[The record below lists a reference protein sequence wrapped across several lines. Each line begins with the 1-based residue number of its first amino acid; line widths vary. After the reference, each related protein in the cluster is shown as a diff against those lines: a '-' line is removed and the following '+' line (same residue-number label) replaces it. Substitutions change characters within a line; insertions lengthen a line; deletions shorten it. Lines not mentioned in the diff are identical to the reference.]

1 MRGLHH
7 PTVSERMPE
16 VTKKTAGKATPAAA
30 KIEIN
35 PGFRRALDVMEGTP
49 HHVFI
54 TGKAGTGKSTLLE
67 LWRGQTLKRIAVLAP
82 TGVAALNVRGQTIHS
97 FFGFKPDVTPEA
109 VRKLAKGRGAAADR
123 IALYRNLDAIVIDEV
138 SMVRADLMDCVEK
151 FLRLNGPR
159 PKEWFGGLQM
169 VFIGDLYQ
177 LPPVV
182 TGQERGLFAPDPPSL
197 RRGFGPAARP
207 SPAALS
213 AARYES
219 PYFFSA
225 RIFAEPDFAMDF
237 IELEK
242 VYRQSDAAFIGLLN
256 AIRNRSIDDE
266 QIALLNSRLDP
277 AFSPPDGEFYITLTS
292 TNDLAA
298 ARNREKLA
306 SLPGRARRYEGLVE
320 GEFDRRSFPTEEAPR
335 AQARRPGHAPHERPP
350 GAASSTARSAAWPG
364 SPRSPARTTSSR
376 SSSRTA
382 TRSTSRPTPGS
393 SSASTT
399 TPRPTASNRSRSA
412 SFTQYPLRLAW
423 AVTIHKSQGKTFDRV
438 VVDIGRGAFAHG
450 QVYVALSRCTSFEG
464 LVLRTP
470 IRKSHIWMDWRIVRF
485 LTRFQYKKAEEALP
499 GRREA
504 RPAPRGH
511 PRRPRARDRLP
522 QARRHQVAPP
532 HPARIRRDD
541 GVPRQDVRRG
551 PRLLPQARRVP
562 HLPPRPHPRDQFNI
576 GPRPRSIPPIRRGH
590 DLALRSI
597 MMTGLEE
604 VYPGVSHE
612 IDDAM
617 LESEPPGP
625 KARAQ
630 VLERLGLPDPLERV
644 LHHITDDVER
654 PDGCL
659 PVGFDPIT
667 EVLEKVLIE
676 NGLTTPCR
684 HRPPRRGAFRLRRRS
699 CGSRPRP

>member
-1 MRGLHH
+1 
-7 PTVSERMPE
+7 
-16 VTKKTAGKATPAAA
+16 
-30 KIEIN
+30 
-35 PGFRRALDVMEGTP
+35 MEDTS

-109 VRKLAKGRGAAADR
+109 VRKLGKGRGAAADR
-123 IALYRNLDAIVIDEV
+123 VALYRNLDAIIIDEV

-169 VFIGDLYQ
+169 IFIGDLYQ

-197 RRGFGPAARP
+197 RRGFGPST
-207 SPAALS
+207 SPAPSALS

-237 IELEK
+237 VELEK

-256 AIRNRSIDDE
+256 AIRNRSIDEE
-266 QIALLNSRLDP
+266 QIALLNSRLNP
-277 AFSPPDGEFYITLTS
+277 SFSPPDGEFYITLTS

-298 ARNREKLA
+298 ARNREKLS
-306 SLPGRARRYEGLVE
+306 SLSGRTRRYEGLVE
-320 GEFDRRSFPTEEAPR
+320 GEFDRRSFPTEQALELKKGAQVMLLTNDRKGRFVNGTIGRVAKITKVLDEDDVVTVELPDGDEVDLSPNTWELFRFQYDSEADR
-335 AQARRPGHAPHERPP
+335 IESESVG
-350 GAASSTARSAAWPG
+350 
-364 SPRSPARTTSSR
+364 
-376 SSSRTA
+376 
-382 TRSTSRPTPGS
+382 
-393 SSASTT
+393 
-399 TPRPTASNRSRSA
+399 

-499 GRREA
+499 SVDKRALLLEAIRDGRELEIVYLK
-504 RPAPRGH
+504 PDDTKS
-511 PRRPRARDRLP
+511 RR
-522 QARRHQVAPP
+522 
-532 HPARIRRDD
+532 RIRPESVEMMEYLGKEFE
-541 GVPRQDVRRG
+541 GV
-551 PRLLPQARRVP
+551 
-562 HLPPRPHPRDQFNI
+562 
-576 GPRPRSIPPIRRGH
+576 
-590 DLALRSI
+590 
-597 MMTGLEE
+597 
-604 VYPGVSHE
+604 
-612 IDDAM
+612 
-617 LESEPPGP
+617 
-625 KARAQ
+625 RAFC
-630 VLERLGLPDPLERV
+630 
-644 LHHITDDVER
+644 H
-654 PDGCL
+654 
-659 PVGFDPIT
+659 
-667 EVLEKVLIE
+667 K
-676 NGLTTPCR
+676 
-684 HRPPRRGAFRLRRRS
+684 RGACRTFRLDRILEIS
-699 CGSRPRP
+699 

>member
-1 MRGLHH
+1 M
-7 PTVSERMPE
+7 T
-16 VTKKTAGKATPAAA
+16 
-30 KIEIN
+30 IEIN
-35 PGFRRALDVMEGTP
+35 PGFRRALDIMEGTS

-109 VRKLAKGRGAAADR
+109 VRKLGRGRGGAAAADR

-159 PKEWFGGLQM
+159 PKERFGGLQM
-169 VFIGDLYQ
+169 IFIGDLYQ

-197 RRGFGPAARP
+197 RRGFGPRADPQAA

-225 RIFAEPDFAMDF
+225 RIFAEPDFSMDF
-237 IELEK
+237 VELEK

-256 AIRNRSIDDE
+256 AIRNRSVDDA

-277 AFSPPDGEFYITLTS
+277 SFSPPDGKFYITLTS

-306 SLPGRARRYEGLVE
+306 SLPGRARRYEGFIE
-320 GEFDRRSFPTEEAPR
+320 GEFDRRSLPTEEALELKR
-335 AQARRPGHAPHERPP
+335 GAQVMLLTNDRKGRFVNGTIGRVSEITKAPDADGDDVVTVELPDGDEVDLSPNTWELFRFQYDSEADRIESESV
-350 GAASSTARSAAWPG
+350 GA
-364 SPRSPARTTSSR
+364 
-376 SSSRTA
+376 
-382 TRSTSRPTPGS
+382 
-393 SSASTT
+393 
-399 TPRPTASNRSRSA
+399 
-412 SFTQYPLRLAW
+412 FTQYPLRLAW

-438 VVDIGRGAFAHG
+438 VIDIGRGAFAHG
-450 QVYVALSRCTSFEG
+450 QVYVALSRCTTFEG

-499 GRREA
+499 VAGKRVLLLEAIRDARELEIVYLKPDDTKSRR
-504 RPAPRGH
+504 
-511 PRRPRARDRLP
+511 
-522 QARRHQVAPP
+522 
-532 HPARIRRDD
+532 RIRPESVEMMEYHGKRFE
-541 GVPRQDVRRG
+541 GLRAYCHKRG
-551 PRLLPQARRVP
+551 
-562 HLPPRPHPRDQFNI
+562 D
-576 GPRPRSIPPIRRGH
+576 
-590 DLALRSI
+590 
-597 MMTGLEE
+597 
-604 VYPGVSHE
+604 
-612 IDDAM
+612 
-617 LESEPPGP
+617 
-625 KARAQ
+625 
-630 VLERLGLPDPLERV
+630 
-644 LHHITDDVER
+644 
-654 PDGCL
+654 
-659 PVGFDPIT
+659 
-667 EVLEKVLIE
+667 
-676 NGLTTPCR
+676 CR
-684 HRPPRRGAFRLRRRS
+684 TFRLDRILEIS
-699 CGSRPRP
+699 

>member
-1 MRGLHH
+1 MRGLH
-7 PTVSERMPE
+7 PPSVSERMPE
-16 VTKKTAGKATPAAA
+16 VTKKSAGEPKTAAPR
-30 KIEIN
+30 IEIN
-35 PGFRRALDVMEGTP
+35 PGFRRALDIMEGTP

-109 VRKLAKGRGAAADR
+109 VRKLGKGRGAAADR

-169 VFIGDLYQ
+169 IFIGDLYQ

-182 TGQERGLFAPDPPSL
+182 TGQEKGLFAPDPPSL
-197 RRGFGPAARP
+197 RRGFGPVASP

-225 RIFAEPDFAMDF
+225 RIFAEPDFTMDF

-256 AIRNRSIDDE
+256 AIRNRSIDEE

-306 SLPGRARRYEGLVE
+306 SLSGRTRRYEGLVE
-320 GEFDRRSFPTEEAPR
+320 GEFDRRSLPTEEALELKR
-335 AQARRPGHAPHERPP
+335 GAQVMLLTNDRRGRYVNGTIGRVAKITKVPDEDDVVTIELPDGDEVDL
-350 GAASSTARSAAWPG
+350 
-364 SPRSPARTTSSR
+364 SPNTWELFRFQYDSEADRIESESV
-376 SSSRTA
+376 
-382 TRSTSRPTPGS
+382 G
-393 SSASTT
+393 
-399 TPRPTASNRSRSA
+399 

-499 GRREA
+499 AAGKRALLLEAIRDGRELEIVYLKPDDTKSRRRIKPESVDTMEYHGKTFEGVRA
-504 RPAPRGH
+504 FCHKRG
-511 PRRPRARDRLP
+511 
-522 QARRHQVAPP
+522 
-532 HPARIRRDD
+532 
-541 GVPRQDVRRG
+541 
-551 PRLLPQARRVP
+551 
-562 HLPPRPHPRDQFNI
+562 
-576 GPRPRSIPPIRRGH
+576 
-590 DLALRSI
+590 
-597 MMTGLEE
+597 E
-604 VYPGVSHE
+604 
-612 IDDAM
+612 
-617 LESEPPGP
+617 
-625 KARAQ
+625 
-630 VLERLGLPDPLERV
+630 
-644 LHHITDDVER
+644 
-654 PDGCL
+654 
-659 PVGFDPIT
+659 
-667 EVLEKVLIE
+667 
-676 NGLTTPCR
+676 CR
-684 HRPPRRGAFRLRRRS
+684 TFRLDRILEIS
-699 CGSRPRP
+699 

>member
-1 MRGLHH
+1 MLGLHH
-7 PTVSERMPE
+7 PAVSERMPE
-16 VTKKTAGKATPAAA
+16 VTKKTAGEAKPAAA

-109 VRKLAKGRGAAADR
+109 VRKLGKGRGAAADR
-123 IALYRNLDAIVIDEV
+123 VALYRNLDAIVIDEV

-169 VFIGDLYQ
+169 IFIGDLYQ

-197 RRGFGPAARP
+197 RRGFGPGSPP

-256 AIRNRSIDDE
+256 AIRNRSIDEE
-266 QIALLNSRLDP
+266 QVALLNSRLDP

-298 ARNREKLA
+298 ERNREKLA
-306 SLPGRARRYEGLVE
+306 SLSGRTRRYEGLVE
-320 GEFDRRSFPTEEAPR
+320 GEFDRRSFPTEEALELKKG
-335 AQARRPGHAPHERPP
+335 AQVMLLTNDRRGRYVNGTIGRVAKITKVPDEDDVITVELPDGDEVDL
-350 GAASSTARSAAWPG
+350 
-364 SPRSPARTTSSR
+364 SPNTWELFRFQYDSEADRVESESV
-376 SSSRTA
+376 
-382 TRSTSRPTPGS
+382 G
-393 SSASTT
+393 
-399 TPRPTASNRSRSA
+399 

-499 GRREA
+499 AADKRALLLEAIRDGRELEIVYLK
-504 RPAPRGH
+504 PDDTKS
-511 PRRPRARDRLP
+511 RR
-522 QARRHQVAPP
+522 
-532 HPARIRRDD
+532 RIR
-541 GVPRQDVRRG
+541 P
-551 PRLLPQARRVP
+551 
-562 HLPPRPHPRDQFNI
+562 
-576 GPRPRSIPPIRRGH
+576 
-590 DLALRSI
+590 
-597 MMTGLEE
+597 
-604 VYPGVSHE
+604 
-612 IDDAM
+612 
-617 LESEPPGP
+617 ES
-625 KARAQ
+625 
-630 VLERLGLPDPLERV
+630 
-644 LHHITDDVER
+644 VER
-654 PDGCL
+654 MEYHGKT
-659 PVGFDPIT
+659 F
-667 EVLEKVLIE
+667 E
-676 NGLTTPCR
+676 GLRAYCHTRSACR
-684 HRPPRRGAFRLRRRS
+684 TFRLDRILEIS
-699 CGSRPRP
+699 